1 MEGEA
6 VAAQA
11 KQEQQNG
18 VAGDPQLLDF
28 VKEALGQIQITDE
41 ESINRLVST
50 LETNSLKTV
59 KSIQLVEEKDLEA
72 LGVALG
78 ERKAL
83 IKLVEAKKAAKPKAK
98 TVITSEA
105 LRLGDTRNM
114 PCEIFRR
121 GRCRIGERC
130 RFSHDPVVI
139 ESQKMEVCKYV
150 AGGCQKGDL
159 CIFCHD
165 VGDLP
170 CRFFHTFGECRK
182 GDQCPF
188 SHSPEIRTLPEPEK
202 LAFVDKNK
210 FFFLNLVETKQGQ
223 GLSCENFW
231 WFSIWKELN
240 KRERVQPRSRMDFPP
255 GPMRGGRGG
264 RFADG
269 GGRFGDHGG
278 MYQQMGGGQMNGYGG
293 GYGQMGGQQGMYD
306 PNSFYS
312 QQAAMMGGHM
322 GQGGQMGGGMMGQGG
337 QGQGG
342 GMGGGMNPMHGMQQ
356 HSPQVLGVPNQ
367 MGGGYGPAPSGRDP
381 GVARA
386 GPYDRR
392 R

>member
-121 GRCRIGERC
+121 GRSEGGEG
-130 RFSHDPVVI
+130 
-139 ESQKMEVCKYV
+139 
-150 AGGCQKGDL
+150 A
-159 CIFCHD
+159 
-165 VGDLP
+165 
-170 CRFFHTFGECRK
+170 
-182 GDQCPF
+182 
-188 SHSPEIRTLPEPEK
+188 
-202 LAFVDKNK
+202 
-210 FFFLNLVETKQGQ
+210 
-223 GLSCENFW
+223 
-231 WFSIWKELN
+231 
-240 KRERVQPRSRMDFPP
+240 
-255 GPMRGGRGG
+255 
-264 RFADG
+264 
-269 GGRFGDHGG
+269 
-278 MYQQMGGGQMNGYGG
+278 
-293 GYGQMGGQQGMYD
+293 
-306 PNSFYS
+306 
-312 QQAAMMGGHM
+312 
-322 GQGGQMGGGMMGQGG
+322 
-337 QGQGG
+337 
-342 GMGGGMNPMHGMQQ
+342 
-356 HSPQVLGVPNQ
+356 
-367 MGGGYGPAPSGRDP
+367 
-381 GVARA
+381 
-386 GPYDRR
+386 
-392 R
+392 